1 MVHMVDVWSFP
12 TVVDLLLSMTHLTVW
27 CIEINLLTD
36 YPIDSGHAVLELLHE
51 VPRIA
56 DLQQH
61 IEESIRGSNAPCI
74 LSKCLTR
81 FTCRPDSIADLL
93 VWACNSY
100 RGFLIPATDEHP
112 IQGFPN
118 YQYLLANTIS
128 ELENAFNLHVTQGE
142 TSDVLFHGTTFD
154 RVHAIIYQG
163 LFFCSGTPLQLVG
176 AYHGDG
182 TYTVDEPAYAWS
194 FARKANITTR
204 RRFPPATVPFAPPAG
219 MDGEAWRLDPL
230 LSPQGS
236 SSRKKRQEVP
246 GGRAVPSADLA
257 FCWGVSLLGRNPAGK
272 GHTSSRILQGG
283 PISLL
288 ILRG

>member
-1 MVHMVDVWSFP
+1 MKATHMVHMVDVWSFP
-12 TVVDLLLSMTHLTVW
+12 TVVGLLLSMTHLTVW
-27 CIEINLLTD
+27 CIETNLLTD

-100 RGFLIPATDEHP
+100 RGFLNPATDVHL

-118 YQYLLANTIS
+118 YQYILANTTS
-128 ELENAFNLHVTQGE
+128 ELDNAFNLHVRQGE

-154 RVHAIIYQG
+154 RLHTIIYQG
-163 LFFCSGTPLQLVG
+163 LFFCNGNPLQLVG

-182 TYTVDEPAYAWS
+182 IYTADQPAYAWS

-204 RRFPPATVPFAPPAG
+204 
-219 MDGEAWRLDPL
+219 
-230 LSPQGS
+230 
-236 SSRKKRQEVP
+236 
-246 GGRAVPSADLA
+246 
-257 FCWGVSLLGRNPAGK
+257 
-272 GHTSSRILQGG
+272 
-283 PISLL
+283 
-288 ILRG
+288 